1 MVILHHLLDFP
12 GIPRGSSAFPFHS
25 PCFFASFS
33 NHPRVAPLPCRIPG
47 GLSTMDR
54 WLVCSWLATNPAI
67 PDTLFIYVYI
77 YTHTYVCIYVCV
89 CVFLG

>member
-1 MVILHHLLDFP
+1 MVILQHLLDFP
-12 GIPRGSSAFPFHS
+12 GIPRGSSAFPFHF
-25 PCFFASFS
+25 PCFFCIFFQPPSCGAS
-33 NHPRVAPLPCRIPG
+33 PCRIPG

-67 PDTLFIYVYI
+67 PDTLFICVYI